1 MGSPTHFE
9 LDLIDFHGEEVR
21 LDFEE
26 PGSSVSW
33 LVEDV
38 DADVDIDDDEPFS
51 AELTAQLSGT
61 TVHID
66 GRIQGTFYYRCG
78 RCLEWRQ
85 IDLDEP
91 VEFVLMSRDS
101 WEQSY
106 EGQEEIDL
114 EESDLDVS
122 YYEDEIIDLR
132 PLLREAVLLEL
143 PSFPV
148 CPESLS
154 EACDTAYERVV
165 GEETLEENEANSVD
179 LRWSKLQEIELDDDD
194 S

>member
-1 MGSPTHFE
+1 MDATNFE
-9 LDLIDFHGEEVR
+9 LDLLNFHGEEIGLTV
-21 LDFEE
+21 EE
-26 PGSSVSW
+26 PGASVKW

-38 DADVDIDDDEPFS
+38 DAELDIDDDAPFK
-51 AELTAQLSGT
+51 AELTAQLAGT

-66 GRIQGTFYYRCG
+66 GQLTGTFYYRCG

-85 IDLDEP
+85 IDLDVD

-101 WEQSY
+101 WDESY
-106 EGQEEIDL
+106 EGEEEIALD
-114 EESDLDVS
+114 EQDLDVS
-122 YYEDEIIDLR
+122 YYDDEIIDLR

-143 PSFPV
+143 PSFPM
-148 CPESLS
+148 CPDSMS

-165 GEETLEENEANSVD
+165 GEETIEQNEENSVD
-179 LRWSKLQEIELDDDD
+179 LRWSKLKEIDIDDDD

>member
-1 MGSPTHFE
+1 MDANNFE
-9 LDLIDFHGEEVR
+9 LDLLDFHGEQLQLE
-21 LDFEE
+21 FEQ
-26 PGSSVSW
+26 PGTGVPW
-33 LVEDV
+33 LLED
-38 DADVDIDDDEPFS
+38 AQAALDIDDNAPFR
-51 AELTAQLSGT
+51 AELNAQMSGR

-66 GRIQGTFYYRCG
+66 GHVTGTFYFRCG

-101 WEQSY
+101 WAESY
-106 EGQEEIDL
+106 EGEEEIAL

-122 YYEDEIIDLR
+122 YYDGEIIDLR

-143 PSFPV
+143 PDFPM
-148 CPESLS
+148 CPDRLS
-154 EACDTAYERVV
+154 DACDTAYRRVV
-165 GEETLEENEANSVD
+165 GEETIEQNEANSTD
-179 LRWSKLQEIELDDDD
+179 LRWSKLKEIELNDD